1 MLGEFAMR
9 PLSLF
14 LVALIAT
21 LVVSA
26 HLLPRAVEAQTPS
39 HAALIE
45 IDTAIHPVAGRFL
58 KRGLE
63 QAAQDGAQFV
73 IIRLDTPGGLLSTT
87 REMVTAILESPI
99 PVVVYVAPSG
109 VHAASAGTFIV
120 AAAHVAAMAPATN
133 LGAASPVGASGD
145 DLPDTLKSK
154 ATEDAAAFLGSIA
167 NQRNRNADALE
178 RTVIE
183 AISYSE
189 AEALELGIIDIVAQN
204 MDELVSKLDGML
216 VDVPG
221 GQVKLNTSGIVVQP
235 LTRTVVEILLD
246 TVANPQ
252 ITFILLSLGGI
263 LIIIELLTP
272 GLILPGFF
280 GVIALTLAFLGLYN
294 LPANWIGVGL
304 IILGL
309 ALFYGELLAPGLGVM
324 GLSGAV
330 SFILGAF
337 LLFVQFDTPPIPTP
351 TIRVSLW
358 AIAGVGTIM
367 FAFVA
372 VLFMSIRDSKKA
384 HYRSTMLTLV
394 GDAGFAKTAL
404 EPRGTVQMANEVW
417 SAESDSGDTI
427 AAGEEV
433 IVSEVE
439 GLTLKVVKSAD
450 IEEFGGRN

>member
-1 MLGEFAMR
+1 MLGEVAMK
-9 PLSLF
+9 PISL
-14 LVALIAT
+14 LLIALIAT

-26 HLLPRAVEAQTPS
+26 HLLPRAAEAQTPS

-45 IDTAIHPVAGRFL
+45 LDTAIHPVAGRFL
-58 KRGLE
+58 KRSLE

-120 AAAHVAAMAPATN
+120 AAAQVAAMAPATN
-133 LGAASPVGASGD
+133 LGAASPIGASGE

-154 ATEDAAAFLGSIA
+154 ATEDAAAFLRSIA

-178 RTVIE
+178 RTVID
-183 AISYSE
+183 AISYTD

-204 MDELVSKLDGML
+204 MDDLVSKLDGML

-221 GQVKLNTSGIVVQP
+221 GQVQLQTSGIVVQT
-235 LTRTVVEILLD
+235 LTRNAIETLLD
-246 TVANPQ
+246 IVANPQ

-272 GLILPGFF
+272 GLILPGFL
-280 GVIALTLAFLGLYN
+280 GVIALTLAFLGLVN

-304 IILGL
+304 IFLGL
-309 ALFYGELLAPGLGVM
+309 ALFYGELVAPGLGVM

-337 LLFVQFDTPPIPTP
+337 LLFAQFDAPPIPTP
-351 TIRVSLW
+351 TLSVSLW
-358 AIAGVGTIM
+358 AIAVVGFIM
-367 FAFVA
+367 ISFVA
-372 VLFMSIRDSKKA
+372 MLFLSLRNSKKL
-384 HYRSTMLTLV
+384 HYQSTKLTLV

-404 EPRGTVQMANEVW
+404 EPRGTVQIANELW

-439 GLTLKVVKSAD
+439 GLNLKVMRLAE
-450 IEEFGGRN
+450 IEE

>member
-1 MLGEFAMR
+1 MK
-9 PLSLF
+9 PLSIF
-14 LVALIAT
+14 IIALIAT

-26 HLLPRAVEAQTPS
+26 HLLPRVAEAQTPS

-45 IDTAIHPVAGRFL
+45 IDSVIHPVTGRFL
-58 KRGLE
+58 KRSLE

-87 REMVTAILESPI
+87 RDMVTAILESPI

-154 ATEDAAAFLGSIA
+154 ATEDAAAFLRSIA

-178 RTVIE
+178 RTVID
-183 AISYSE
+183 AVSYTE
-189 AEALELGIIDIVAQN
+189 TEALELGIIDLVAQN
-204 MDELVSKLDGML
+204 IDELVSRLDGML

-221 GQVKLNTSGIVVQP
+221 GQVQLHTSGIVVQP
-235 LTRTVVEILLD
+235 LTRNAVETLLD

-252 ITFILLSLGGI
+252 IIFILLSLGGI
-263 LIIIELLTP
+263 LIIIEMLTP

-280 GVIALTLAFLGLYN
+280 GVIALTLAFLGLVN

-304 IILGL
+304 IFLGL

-330 SFILGAF
+330 SFILGAL
-337 LLFVQFDTPPIPTP
+337 LLFAQFNAPPIPTP
-351 TIRVSLW
+351 TLSVSLW
-358 AIAGVGTIM
+358 AIAVVGFIM

-372 VLFMSIRDSKKA
+372 VLFKSIRESKRSF
-384 HYRSTMLTLV
+384 YQSTMLTLV
-394 GDAGFAKTAL
+394 GDAGIAKTVL
-404 EPRGTVQMANEVW
+404 EPRGTVQIASELW

-439 GLTLKVVKSAD
+439 GLTLKVIRSAE
-450 IEEFGGRN
+450 IEE